1 MTRYYILIDT
11 EKERIGIRKGNSL
24 DEVNEKYLTE
34 VFYMVNERFNEFGE
48 TDWKEM
54 ESKCEQ
60 LVSMFDKIGKARGS
74 F

>member
-1 MTRYYILIDT
+1 MTMYYILIDT

-24 DEVNEKYLTE
+24 DDVNEKYFTE
-34 VFYMVNERFNEFGE
+34 VFYMANERFNELGK

-60 LVSMFDKIGKARGS
+60 LVQMFDNIGKMRGN